1 MRMASEGMLE
11 NGGSYIPRREGE
23 TLVFVP
29 RQQPTFGEPRA
40 LGALAPLS
48 FSLGMVAKTFFLQN
62 PPPSGTFLVSGQNEG
77 ISPLTRL

>member
-1 MRMASEGMLE
+1 MTSEGMLE

-48 FSLGMVAKTFFLQN
+48 FSLGMVAKTFF
-62 PPPSGTFLVSGQNEG
+62 
-77 ISPLTRL
+77 